1 MRKTCSQQSHERNLR
16 TLEKEIGL
24 EERRNKGDIEIFF
37 FQYQGIDFISNIEGS
52 MLYGWIFTWI
62 CQKDVTVNIINIQIS
77 NISVCLNDRGSRKI
91 YITSIY
97 TYNCI
102 EIWCFDRLM
111 PIYPFVYCICNHS
124 CRIIEFVIADDRKYS
139 EKWFKVFSLFL

>member
-16 TLEKEIGL
+16 MLEKEIGL

-52 MLYGWIFTWI
+52 MLYGWIFTCI
-62 CQKDVTVNIINIQIS
+62 CQKDVTVNIISIQIL
-77 NISVCLNDRGSRKI
+77 NISVCLNVRGKLKDRKTI
-91 YITSIY
+91 YIASSY

-102 EIWCFDRLM
+102 EI
-111 PIYPFVYCICNHS
+111 
-124 CRIIEFVIADDRKYS
+124 
-139 EKWFKVFSLFL
+139 

>member
-52 MLYGWIFTWI
+52 MLYGWILTCI
-62 CQKDVTVNIINIQIS
+62 CQKDVTVNIINTQIL
-77 NISVCLNDRGSRKI
+77 NISVCLNVRASRKI
-91 YITSIY
+91 HIASSY

-102 EIWCFDRLM
+102 EI
-111 PIYPFVYCICNHS
+111 
-124 CRIIEFVIADDRKYS
+124 
-139 EKWFKVFSLFL
+139 

>member
-52 MLYGWIFTWI
+52 MLYGWIFTCI

-77 NISVCLNDRGSRKI
+77 NISVCLNVRRAVEKFILHLLIHVNVLKYNVLIDWCPFIHS
-91 YITSIY
+91 Y
-97 TYNCI
+97 T
-102 EIWCFDRLM
+102 
-111 PIYPFVYCICNHS
+111 
-124 CRIIEFVIADDRKYS
+124 
-139 EKWFKVFSLFL
+139 VFATILAE